1 MIRYKLRQIN
11 EKQGTSQRR
20 TCGDVGINVTQSF
33 QMHDVAL
40 SVFSFGNLNII
51 SGSRKS

>member
-1 MIRYKLRQIN
+1 MKNKGQAK
-11 EKQGTSQRR
+11 EH
-20 TCGDVGINVTQSF
+20 VGINVTQSF

-40 SVFSFGNLNII
+40 SVFSFGNVNII